1 MDVAVHFQ
9 ITDLEIR
16 YRLLRKQAVVH
27 TAPCKPVALPNPY
40 RLQYLF
46 LLMRAGWLKRTHLPC
61 FTHFIC
67 EVLIRGHQ
75 QPRQGVPDENGT
87 HWARSLVMLAWSGGS
102 KAHCPPGVY
111 HTFLP
116 NQTHALG

>member
-61 FTHFIC
+61 FTILYVKFLY
-67 EVLIRGHQ
+67 EGTNSRGRAFRTKMA
-75 QPRQGVPDENGT
+75 PTG
-87 HWARSLVMLAWSGGS
+87 
-102 KAHCPPGVY
+102 
-111 HTFLP
+111 
-116 NQTHALG
+116 HAA